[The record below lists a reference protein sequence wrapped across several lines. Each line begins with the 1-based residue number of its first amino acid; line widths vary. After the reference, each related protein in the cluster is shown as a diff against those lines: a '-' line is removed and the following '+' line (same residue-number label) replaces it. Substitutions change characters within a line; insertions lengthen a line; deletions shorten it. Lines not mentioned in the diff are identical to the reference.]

1 MQTLYDKTD
10 YICHYRSLKFYVD
23 HGMVV
28 KSLKKVLQF
37 KQSRWMSKYIDVNT
51 QRRKNSSTDC
61 EKDSA
66 KLFNNA
72 VYGKSM
78 EDLINRINLK
88 LVSDEETCKKETAK
102 PNFKQFSIFQP
113 NLTAV
118 TLAKTK
124 ITWNKPTFVGA
135 AVLELSKL
143 VMFNFYYNIMKPRY
157 GERVHLLYSDTDSAL
172 LAVETPDIYEDIK
185 DMSEYFD
192 LSNYPPD
199 HDLHSNT
206 NELVVLKLKDE
217 LKGKAMFEY
226 IGLKPKMYSMQC
238 EGEVKQ
244 SCKGVPGRV
253 KKDLLHETYH
263 KVLENQISIRKEITI
278 LRSRDLGMF
287 TERVNKT
294 CLSCFDDKRYITG
307 YTSIPYGHY
316 TIPKPN
322 SRKRAAATTARQ
334 TNAAVKTIKL

>member
-1 MQTLYDKTD
+1 M
-10 YICHYRSLKFYVD
+10 
-23 HGMVV
+23 
-28 KSLKKVLQF
+28 KKVLRF
-37 KQSRWMSKYIDVNT
+37 KQSRWMADYIDVNT
-51 QRRKNSSTDC
+51 QRRKNASTDC

-78 EDLINRINLK
+78 EDLVNRINLK
-88 LVSDEETCKKETAK
+88 LVSDEEACKKETAK
-102 PNFKQFSIFQP
+102 TNFKQFNIFQP

-118 TLAKTK
+118 TLGKTK

-143 VMFNFYYNIMKPRY
+143 VMFNFYYNIMKTRY
-157 GERVHLLYSDTDSAL
+157 GEQVHLLYSDTDSAL
-172 LAVETPDIYEDIK
+172 LAVETPDIYKDIK
-185 DMSEYFD
+185 EMSQHFD
-192 LSNYPPD
+192 LSNYPTD
-199 HDLHSNT
+199 HDMYSKV

-217 LKGKAMFEY
+217 LKGKVMFEY

-244 SCKGVPGRV
+244 SCKGVNSGV
-253 KKDLLHETYH
+253 KKGLLHEIYYM
-263 KVLENQISIRKEITI
+263 VLEKQTSIRKEMTI
-278 LRSRDLGMF
+278 LRSRELGLF

-307 YTSIPYGHY
+307 YTSVPYGHY
-316 TIPKPN
+316 TIPKP
-322 SRKRAAATTARQ
+322 SRKRAAETAEHN
-334 TNAAVKTIKL
+334 TSDKNSKKIVNL